1 MTLRGVRRRG
11 DPVADC
17 GRGFLQVQTI
27 PEMPAIITEPMF
39 YFVAVPAVI
48 LLGLSKG
55 GFAGLGVASTPLL
68 ALYLPPLEA
77 AALILPIL
85 ITQDAI
91 SVYVYRHNWD
101 SWNLKV
107 MLPGALA
114 GMTLGWLL
122 ASHLSDALVRIIIG
136 VIGLSFVANTW
147 LRRNA
152 DGTHTATAISGVFW
166 GGVSGFTSFMTQGGG
181 PPFQVHVL
189 PQKLPKL
196 VLVGTTTI
204 FFAIINLLKIG
215 PYFML
220 AQFTTKNFATS
231 LLLLPIAV
239 LANFAGIWLVSKTP
253 TGIFYRIAYTL
264 LFLISVLL
272 LWQGVRAVI

>member
-1 MTLRGVRRRG
+1 
-11 DPVADC
+11 
-17 GRGFLQVQTI
+17 
-27 PEMPAIITEPMF
+27 MPAIITEPVF
-39 YFVAVPAVI
+39 YFVAIPSVI

-55 GFAGLGVASTPLL
+55 GFAGLGIASTPLL

-91 SVYVYRHNWD
+91 SVYVYRHEWD
-101 SWNLKV
+101 PWNLKV
-107 MLPGALA
+107 MLPGAFA
-114 GMTLGWLL
+114 GMALGWLL

-147 LRRNA
+147 LRR
-152 DGTHTATAISGVFW
+152 DATKPHKATTISGVIW
-166 GGVSGFTSFMTQGGG
+166 GGVSGFTSFMTQGGS

-189 PQKLPKL
+189 PQRLPKV

-204 FFAIINLLKIG
+204 FFAVINVFKIG

-220 AQFTTKNFATS
+220 AQFTMKNFATS

-239 LANFAGIWLVSKTP
+239 LANFAGIRLVRVMP
-253 TGIFYRIAYTL
+253 TGIFYKIAYVL
-264 LFLISVLL
+264 LFLVSLLL
-272 LWQGVRAVI
+272 LWQGVRAAV

>member
-1 MTLRGVRRRG
+1 MYPL
-11 DPVADC
+11 
-17 GRGFLQVQTI
+17 
-27 PEMPAIITEPMF
+27 ITEPVF
-39 YFVAVPAVI
+39 YFVAIPSVI
-48 LLGLSKG
+48 LPGLSKG
-55 GFAGLGVASTPLL
+55 GFAGLGIASTPLL

-91 SVYVYRHNWD
+91 SVYVYRRDWD

-107 MLPGALA
+107 MLPGAFA
-114 GMTLGWLL
+114 GMAIGWLL

-152 DGTHTATAISGVFW
+152 IEPHKATTVSGVIW
-166 GGVSGFTSFMTQGGG
+166 GAVSGFTSFMTQGGG

-189 PQKLPKL
+189 PQRLPKL

-204 FFAIINLLKIG
+204 FFAIINVLKIG
-215 PYFML
+215 PYFLL
-220 AQFTTKNFATS
+220 AQFTAKNFITS

-239 LANFAGIWLVSKTP
+239 LANFAGIWLVRVTP
-253 TGIFYRIAYTL
+253 TGIFYQIAYVL
-264 LFLISVLL
+264 LFLVSLLL
-272 LWQGVRAVI
+272 LWQGVKAVI

>member
-1 MTLRGVRRRG
+1 
-11 DPVADC
+11 
-17 GRGFLQVQTI
+17 
-27 PEMPAIITEPMF
+27 MPAIITEPVF
-39 YFVAVPAVI
+39 YFVAIPAVI
-48 LLGLSKG
+48 LLGLAKG
-55 GFAGLGVASTPLL
+55 GFSGLGIASTPLL

-101 SWNLKV
+101 AWNLKV
-107 MLPGALA
+107 MLPGAFA
-114 GMTLGWLL
+114 GMAIGWLL

-147 LRRNA
+147 LRRKA
-152 DGTHTATAISGVFW
+152 VEPAKATAVSGVIW
-166 GGVSGFTSFMTQGGG
+166 GGVSGFISFMTQAGS

-189 PQKLPKL
+189 PQRLPKL
-196 VLVGTTTI
+196 VLVGTATI
-204 FFAIINLLKIG
+204 FFAIINVLKVG

-220 AQFTTKNFATS
+220 AQFTAKNFATS

-239 LANFAGIWLVSKTP
+239 LANFAGIWLVRVTP
-253 TGIFYRIAYTL
+253 TGIFYQIAYVL
-264 LFLISVLL
+264 LFFVSLLL
-272 LWQGVRAVI
+272 LWQGVRGVI

>member
-1 MTLRGVRRRG
+1 LYT
-11 DPVADC
+11 
-17 GRGFLQVQTI
+17 
-27 PEMPAIITEPMF
+27 IITEPTF
-39 YFVAVPAVI
+39 YFVAIPSVI

-55 GFAGLGVASTPLL
+55 GFAGLGIASTPLL

-91 SVYVYRHNWD
+91 SVYVYRRDWD

-114 GMTLGWLL
+114 GMAIGWLL

-136 VIGLSFVANTW
+136 VIGLAFVANTW
-147 LRRNA
+147 LRRNQIEQ
-152 DGTHTATAISGVFW
+152 HKATVTGGVIW
-166 GGVSGFTSFMTQGGG
+166 GGISGFTSFMTQGGG

-189 PQKLPKL
+189 PQRLPKL

-204 FFAIINLLKIG
+204 FFAIINVLKIG

-220 AQFTTKNFATS
+220 AQFTAKNFVTS

-239 LANFAGIWLVSKTP
+239 LANFAGIWLVRVTP
-253 TGIFYRIAYTL
+253 TGIFYQIAYVL
-264 LFLISVLL
+264 LFFVSLLL

>member
-1 MTLRGVRRRG
+1 MY
-11 DPVADC
+11 
-17 GRGFLQVQTI
+17 
-27 PEMPAIITEPMF
+27 AIITEPTF
-39 YFVAVPAVI
+39 YFVAVPSVI

-55 GFAGLGVASTPLL
+55 GFAGLGIASTPLL

-91 SVYVYRHNWD
+91 SVYVYRRDWD

-107 MLPGALA
+107 MLPGAFA
-114 GMTLGWLL
+114 GMAIGWLL

-136 VIGLSFVANTW
+136 VIGLAFVANTW
-147 LRRNA
+147 LRRNQIEQ
-152 DGTHTATAISGVFW
+152 HKATVTSGVIW

-189 PQKLPKL
+189 PQRLPKL

-204 FFAIINLLKIG
+204 FFAIINVLKIG
-215 PYFML
+215 PYFLL
-220 AQFTTKNFATS
+220 AQFTAKNFVTS

-239 LANFAGIWLVSKTP
+239 LANFAGIWLVRVTP
-253 TGIFYRIAYTL
+253 TGIFYQIAYVL
-264 LFLISVLL
+264 LFLVSLLL
-272 LWQGVRAVI
+272 LWQGVKAVI

>member
-1 MTLRGVRRRG
+1 LYT
-11 DPVADC
+11 
-17 GRGFLQVQTI
+17 
-27 PEMPAIITEPMF
+27 IITEPTF
-39 YFVAVPAVI
+39 YFVAIPSVI

-55 GFAGLGVASTPLL
+55 GFAGLGIASTPLL

-91 SVYVYRHNWD
+91 SVYVYRRDWD

-114 GMTLGWLL
+114 GMAIGWLL
-122 ASHLSDALVRIIIG
+122 ASHLSDALVRIIIS
-136 VIGLSFVANTW
+136 VIGLAFVANTW
-147 LRRNA
+147 LRRNSVEP
-152 DGTHTATAISGVFW
+152 HTATAVNGVIW

-189 PQKLPKL
+189 PQRLPKL
-196 VLVGTTTI
+196 VLVGTTTM
-204 FFAIINLLKIG
+204 FFAVINVLKIG
-215 PYFML
+215 PYFLL
-220 AQFTTKNFATS
+220 AQFTAKNFVTS

-239 LANFAGIWLVSKTP
+239 LANFAGIWMVRVTP
-253 TGIFYRIAYTL
+253 TGIFYQIAYVL
-264 LFLISVLL
+264 LFFVSLLL
-272 LWQGVRAVI
+272 LWQGVRAVV

>member
-1 MTLRGVRRRG
+1 
-11 DPVADC
+11 
-17 GRGFLQVQTI
+17 
-27 PEMPAIITEPMF
+27 MPAIITEPVF
-39 YFVAVPAVI
+39 YFVAIPSVI

-55 GFAGLGVASTPLL
+55 GFAGLGIASTPLL

-91 SVYVYRHNWD
+91 SVYVYRHEWD
-101 SWNLKV
+101 PWNLKV
-107 MLPGALA
+107 MLPGAFA
-114 GMTLGWLL
+114 GMALGWLL

-147 LRRNA
+147 LRH
-152 DGTHTATAISGVFW
+152 DATEPHKATTISGVIW
-166 GGVSGFTSFMTQGGG
+166 GGVSGFTSFMAQGGS

-189 PQKLPKL
+189 PQRLPKM

-204 FFAIINLLKIG
+204 FFAVINVFKIG

-220 AQFTTKNFATS
+220 AQFTMKNFATS

-239 LANFAGIWLVSKTP
+239 LANFAGIRLVRVMP
-253 TGIFYRIAYTL
+253 TGIFYKIAYVL
-264 LFLISVLL
+264 LFLVSLLL
-272 LWQGVRAVI
+272 LWQGVRAAV